1 MTRTPHVPCTALK
14 QIIKK
19 VINMQMGVTS
29 LIHTYL
35 WETPNKTEMTT
46 SVQRAGRIGPYPK
59 VNNQYDWLSNTLFK
73 IWLDYRAQRFYLL
86 YRNHLYHYHSTFPY
100 TVYYAHVMWK
110 SFNIDRASNEEFS
123 VKYWILDFF
132 FQTTL
137 KSDLK
142 AVQLTQNYIFWVE
155 AHL

>member
-1 MTRTPHVPCTALK
+1 ML
-14 QIIKK
+14 
-19 VINMQMGVTS
+19 MGVTN

-86 YRNHLYHYHSTFPY
+86 YRNHLYHYHSTFQY
-100 TVYYAHVMWK
+100 ITHMLCADHVILTEHQVT
-110 SFNIDRASNEEFS
+110 NLVSNFECLF
-123 VKYWILDFF
+123 WFF
-132 FQTTL
+132 FSRYQNQIRKKYNSLKIIPFELKYRYNTL
-137 KSDLK
+137 K
-142 AVQLTQNYIFWVE
+142 VTQISK
-155 AHL
+155 LGRSQ